1 MNVWVFIFV
10 LGLGNCQSLPKFE
23 HQRRSLSNNS
33 YIYYPDIG
41 DGDSSLKCVTD
52 NVNCC
57 NSSDVGGW
65 RDERGEP
72 VYEGAD
78 GITCLYVTRGDGV
91 ISLHRKRLCTNHT
104 SGLWR
109 CDIPDSSGEMQ
120 SLYIYIGDKISYNP
134 LGKMKLATI
143 LCHHTL
149 HCSGTQG
156 N

>member
-10 LGLGNCQSLPKFE
+10 LGLGNCQSQPQLKHGRHP
-23 HQRRSLSNNS
+23 LSNNS
-33 YIYYPDIG
+33 YIYYPDIR
-41 DGDSSLKCVTD
+41 DRDQTLKCVTD

-57 NSSDVGGW
+57 NSSDVVNWSDG
-65 RDERGEP
+65 RGEP

-78 GITCLYVTRGDGV
+78 GTTCLYVTRGDGV
-91 ISLHRKRLCTNHT
+91 ISLHRKRGCSDHT

-120 SLYIYIGDKISYNP
+120 SLYAYIGDYNP
-134 LGKMKLATI
+134 PGK
-143 LCHHTL
+143 LC
-149 HCSGTQG
+149 